1 MRAQLATHQRKSRT
15 LREHQILQYDS
26 IWDCFS
32 VSTLH
37 AQLPF
42 RETESG
48 DGWMCDCDGDLCP
61 ASNDEEKRLP
71 ETRLGVCFSWT
82 YGTLRNLSHL
92 PSQSPRHFFR
102 FDWAPTPQ
110 LGQRVIHA
118 FVHTRE
124 LDKYHGYLPATPYP
138 IQRLDSESPS
148 GSLDKYCNVLDWTG
162 LDWTVSG
169 RSHREVSPC
178 TLLGDDGDSK
188 KASAADDGGAH
199 SRMPST
205 RYAMHASGNAESALR
220 NVDG

>member
-1 MRAQLATHQRKSRT
+1 
-15 LREHQILQYDS
+15 
-26 IWDCFS
+26 
-32 VSTLH
+32 
-37 AQLPF
+37 
-42 RETESG
+42 
-48 DGWMCDCDGDLCP
+48 MCDCDGDLCP

-82 YGTLRNLSHL
+82 YGTLRNLSQL

-102 FDWAPTPQ
+102 FYWAPTPQ

-162 LDWTVSG
+162 LYQADHTAKSRPVPCLAMTVIAKRHPRPMMAAPTRACRPPG
-169 RSHREVSPC
+169 MPC
-178 TLLGDDGDSK
+178 MHLGMQS
-188 KASAADDGGAH
+188 
-199 SRMPST
+199 
-205 RYAMHASGNAESALR
+205 LR
-220 NVDG
+220 CGTWMDKCFLRQSFLCLFSSWLVARGF